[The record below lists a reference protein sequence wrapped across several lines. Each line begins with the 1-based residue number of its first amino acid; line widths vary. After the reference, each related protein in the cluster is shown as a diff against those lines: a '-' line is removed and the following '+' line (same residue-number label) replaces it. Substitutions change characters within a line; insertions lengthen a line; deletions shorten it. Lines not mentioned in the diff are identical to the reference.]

1 MIRNKN
7 SKVVIIP
14 RAVEKILNNP
24 VCETTAKVYDEY
36 EPEITKSDVAEI
48 TKKLST
54 NYSYVFLEDVP
65 DIRYMGDNGKS
76 KYEKLNTII
85 IAYTCGELRFVY
97 HSLKNFTHLLN
108 KDLEIENLIQCE
120 AYDKLIPFEL
130 ALIILNQYDLNSN
143 TYAIRNIKEAVDYI
157 KTNAYYKH
165 IDLSEHTDEIMEILK
180 NIIKEED
187 LKEALKS

>member
-14 RAVEKILNNP
+14 KTVEKILNNP
-24 VCETTAKVYDEY
+24 VCETTAEVYDEY

-54 NYSYVFLEDVP
+54 NYNYVFLEDVP
-65 DIRYMGDNGKS
+65 DIRYMDGDGKS
-76 KYEKLNTII
+76 KYEKLNTVI

-97 HSLKNFTHLLN
+97 HSLKNFTHLLD
-108 KDLEIENLIQCE
+108 KDAEIENLIQCE

-130 ALIILNQYDLNSN
+130 ALIILNQYDLKSN
-143 TYAIRNIKEAVDYI
+143 TYTVKNITEAVDSI
-157 KTNAYYKH
+157 KTNAYYKNT
-165 IDLSEHTDEIMEILK
+165 DLSKHTDKIMEILK
-180 NIIKEED
+180 DIIKEED
-187 LKEALKS
+187 LKEVFKP